1 MDVFSRACRRGA
13 CRMRRAQIKLD
24 AYAYAFGD
32 PAEFDDPLGLY
43 IAHIPY
49 SSESYK
55 GTGAYVCKCYRT
67 NATAGPW
74 GAARN
79 ARDADP
85 GNLDKRNAEHYWYA
99 QDLRPEYGGGFWGDT
114 GAVLGVLVHQASKVV
129 RAIPFVP
136 SPTTPPSW
144 QNFAWGIT
152 GALNPLPPNC
162 DCSK

>member
-1 MDVFSRACRRGA
+1 MTRSGDCSQTHYNYQRDYDPGA
-13 CRMRRAQIKLD
+13 GRYIESDPIGLSGGLNT
-24 AYAYAFGD
+24 YAYAFGD

-55 GTGAYVCKCYRT
+55 GTGAYVCKYYRA

-85 GNLDKRNAEHYWYA
+85 GNLDPWTSGTLN
-99 QDLRPEYGGGFWGDT
+99 
-114 GAVLGVLVHQASKVV
+114 
-129 RAIPFVP
+129 
-136 SPTTPPSW
+136 
-144 QNFAWGIT
+144 IT
-152 GALNPLPPNC
+152 GMR
-162 DCSK
+162 KI